1 MSRVNVRDFVKPYL
15 VKKGS
20 KFRLKDID
28 PDDSAGLKPDK
39 EAAKAALAEGVDRLR
54 DLQEKLYAQD
64 QWGVLL
70 MFQALD
76 AAGKGGAIEHV
87 MSGVNP
93 AGVEVTSFKAPSAEE
108 RDHDFMW
115 RNFRHLPQRGRIGI
129 FDRSYYE
136 EVLVV
141 RVHPQIL
148 ESQPIPKPLVTK
160 RIWEERFEDIRAFER
175 YFSRQGYV
183 IRKFFLHVSQKE
195 QLQRLRK
202 RLDEPEKNWKFNL
215 GDLKERAR
223 WDDYMELYQETIR
236 ETATPYA
243 PWVVVPGNK
252 KWFARLVVA
261 AAIISALE
269 ELDLAFPKVDGAKR
283 LELEEG
289 RKLLEK
295 AITEKKK

>member
-1 MSRVNVRDFVKPYL
+1 MAQLRSCRGAATSASSIARTTRKCSSSASIPRSSRV
-15 VKKGS
+15 
-20 KFRLKDID
+20 
-28 PDDSAGLKPDK
+28 
-39 EAAKAALAEGVDRLR
+39 
-54 DLQEKLYAQD
+54 
-64 QWGVLL
+64 
-70 MFQALD
+70 
-76 AAGKGGAIEHV
+76 
-87 MSGVNP
+87 
-93 AGVEVTSFKAPSAEE
+93 
-108 RDHDFMW
+108 
-115 RNFRHLPQRGRIGI
+115 GRS
-129 FDRSYYE
+129 RS
-136 EVLVV
+136 
-141 RVHPQIL
+141 
-148 ESQPIPKPLVTK
+148 SLVTK
-160 RIWEERFEDIRAFER
+160 RVWEERFEDIRAFER

-223 WDDYMELYQETIR
+223 WDDYMKLYEETIR

-269 ELDLAFPKVDGAKR
+269 ELDLAFPKVDGEKR
-283 LELEEG
+283 RELEEG
-289 RKLLEK
+289 RKQLEK